1 MSRSTSPTAIALSAL
16 FLSTSAFAQQ
26 PTTPR
31 PVNAGGGG
39 AVAMPV
45 GCVQGLDDQANPGY
59 CIPAATIPTLG
70 MLYPMSSAFF
80 IDYNGHEIGMGTT
93 TPTASLHMVSPQ
105 GVLAE
110 GPYAPNSTTLFPTVT
125 AGPRMHFITHKAA
138 FRAGYG
144 TGGTWEGNQVGN
156 FSAAFGTGTIASGDS
171 STAFGN
177 GSVASGYSSTAM
189 GKNTDATGFYSLA
202 SGLSALAS
210 GDHSVSL
217 GVSTHATGYS
227 AVAFG
232 SITESNG
239 TCSLVQGI
247 NSVANGDCSMAVGLQ
262 AVANSYAS
270 VAIGRSN
277 VGGGNPN
284 TWVATDP
291 IFEVGVGNGGST
303 LANAL
308 TVLKN
313 SRVGIGTPIPTV
325 PLQVQG
331 GNDASPTAGGYLQ
344 LGHQS
349 TTNLILDDNEIL
361 ARNNGAVGTLSLNNN
376 GGNVN
381 ISASGTGRVA
391 IGHGSA
397 AFTLDVNGTAGKP
410 GGGSWSVSSDLRL
423 KRNVKDLDG
432 SLAKL
437 LELRG
442 VTFEYND
449 PAAIGE
455 LPGERIGFIA
465 QEVEQVF
472 PDWVGQ
478 KDDGMKFLT
487 VRGFEALSVEA
498 LRELD
503 ARQARLEAENTR
515 LREELAAERLERE
528 RASAE
533 LRELL
538 AEVREQARRR

>member
-1 MSRSTSPTAIALSAL
+1 MTSMSRTSSSTAIALGALLLSA
-16 FLSTSAFAQQ
+16 SASAQQ

-31 PVNAGGGG
+31 PVNTGGG
-39 AVAMPV
+39 AVALPA
-45 GCVQGLDDQANPGY
+45 GCSNGLIDQWLPGQ
-59 CIPAATIPTLG
+59 CIPAASIPTYG
-70 MLYPMSSAFF
+70 MLYPLSTEFF
-80 IDYNGHEIGMGTT
+80 ISSNGGEIGMGTAY
-93 TPTASLHMVSPQ
+93 PTASLHMVSPR

-110 GPYAPNSTTLFPTVT
+110 GSYAPNSTTLFPTVT
-125 AGPRMHFITHKAA
+125 AGPRLHFITHRAA
-138 FRAGYG
+138 FRAGLATAG
-144 TGGTWEGNQVGN
+144 SWEGTLVGDA
-156 FSAAFGTGTIASGDS
+156 SAAFGNGTVASGFA
-171 STAFGN
+171 STAF
-177 GSVASGYSSTAM
+177 
-189 GKNTDATGFYSLA
+189 GKNTDATGPYSLA
-202 SGLSALAS
+202 GGLSALAS
-210 GDHSVSL
+210 GEQSVSL
-217 GVSTHATGYS
+217 GVSTRATGYS

-247 NSVANGDCSMAVGLQ
+247 NSIANGTCSMAIGNW
-262 AVANSYAS
+262 ASADAYAS

-277 VGGGNPN
+277 VGGGSPT

-291 IFEVGVGNGGST
+291 VFEVGVGNGST
-303 LANAL
+303 THANAL

-313 SRVGIGTPIPTV
+313 SRVGIGTSAPTV

-331 GNDASPTAGGYLQ
+331 GNDATPTTGGYLQ

-361 ARNNGAVGTLSLNNN
+361 ARNNGAAGTLSLNNN

-381 ISASGTGRVA
+381 ISAAGTGRVA

-423 KRNVKDLDG
+423 KRNVQGLDG

-437 LELRG
+437 LALRG

-503 ARQARLEAENTR
+503 ARQGRLEAENAR

-528 RASAE
+528 RAHAE

-538 AEVREQARRR
+538 AEVREQARQR

>member
-1 MSRSTSPTAIALSAL
+1 MSRTSSSTAIALGALLLSA
-16 FLSTSAFAQQ
+16 SASAQQ

-31 PVNAGGGG
+31 PVNAGGG
-39 AVAMPV
+39 AVALPV
-45 GCVQGLDDQANPGY
+45 GCAQGLDDQANPGY

-70 MLYPMSSAFF
+70 MLYPMSQAFF
-80 IDYNGHEIGMGTT
+80 IDYNGDEIGMGTT
-93 TPTASLHMVSPQ
+93 NPTASLHVWSPR

-110 GPYAPNSTTLFPTVT
+110 GTYDPNVPALFPTVT

-138 FRAGYG
+138 FRAGYA
-144 TGGTWEGNQVGN
+144 TVGTWEGNQVGN
-156 FSAAFGTGTIASGDS
+156 FSAAFGNGTIASGDS
-171 STAFGN
+171 STALGN
-177 GSVASGYSSTAM
+177 GTVASGNSSTAL
-189 GKNTDATGFYSLA
+189 GRNTDATGLYSLA
-202 SGLSALAS
+202 GGLSALAS
-210 GDHSVSL
+210 GEHSVSL

-247 NSVANGDCSMAVGLQ
+247 NSIANGDCSMAIGNW
-262 AVANSYAS
+262 ASADSYAS

-277 VGGGNPN
+277 VGGGSPT

-291 IFEVGVGNGGST
+291 VFEVGVGNGSTT

-313 SRVGIGTPIPTV
+313 SRVGIGTPAPTV

-331 GNDASPTAGGYLQ
+331 GNDATPTTGGYLQ

-361 ARNNGAVGTLSLNNN
+361 ARNNGAAGTLSLNNN

-423 KRNVKDLDG
+423 KRNVQDLDG

-437 LELRG
+437 LALRG

-503 ARQARLEAENTR
+503 ARQGRLEAENAR

-528 RASAE
+528 RAHAE

-538 AEVREQARRR
+538 ADVREQARQR

>member
-1 MSRSTSPTAIALSAL
+1 MTRSTSPAAITLSAL
-16 FLSTSAFAQQ
+16 LLSASALAQQ

-31 PVNAGGGG
+31 PVNAGGGSV
-39 AVAMPV
+39 VALPV
-45 GCVQGLDDQANPGY
+45 GCGQGLDDQANPGY
-59 CIPAATIPTLG
+59 CIPAASIPTLG
-70 MLYPMSSAFF
+70 MLYPISQGFF
-80 IDYNGHEIGMGTT
+80 IDFNGHEIGMGTT
-93 TPTASLHMVSPQ
+93 IPTASLHMVSPR

-110 GPYAPNSTTLFPTVT
+110 GSYDPNNAALFPTVT

-138 FRAGYG
+138 FRAGFTT
-144 TGGTWEGNQVGN
+144 TGKWEGNQLGN
-156 FSAAFGTGTIASGDS
+156 FSAAFGNGTVASGDS

-177 GSVASGYSSTAM
+177 GTLASSLASTAF
-189 GKNTDATGFYSLA
+189 GKNTAA
-202 SGLSALAS
+202 SGLHSLAGGSSTIAS
-210 GDHSVSL
+210 GEQSVAL
-217 GVSTHATGYS
+217 GVSTRAAGYS
-227 AVAFG
+227 SVAFG
-232 SITESNG
+232 SYSESNG
-239 TCSLVQGI
+239 LCSIAQGVQAF
-247 NSVANGDCSMAVGLQ
+247 ANADCSMAIGSQTQ
-262 AVANSYAS
+262 ADSYAS

-277 VGGGNPN
+277 VGGGNPT

-291 IFEVGVGNGGST
+291 VFEVGVGNGNT

-313 SRVGIGTPIPTV
+313 SRVGIGTPIPSV

-349 TTNLILDDNEIL
+349 TVNLILDDNEIL
-361 ARNNGAVGTLSLNNN
+361 ARNNGAVATLSLNNN

-437 LELRG
+437 LALRG
-442 VTFEYND
+442 VTFEYKD

-503 ARQARLEAENTR
+503 ARQGRLEAENTR

-528 RASAE
+528 RAQAE

-538 AEVREQARRR
+538 VEVREQARRR